1 MHAYYLLFCNANFQL
16 MRTNQTIKN
25 IRLDIK
31 KALKYSGLVVISG
44 LEPPT
49 HGFSV
54 RCSTN

>member
-1 MHAYYLLFCNANFQL
+1 MHAYYLLFCITKTKEQ
-16 MRTNQTIKN
+16 MRMKMEDT
-25 IRLDIK
+25 DIK
-31 KALKYSGLVVISG
+31 KALKNSRLVVISG

>member
-1 MHAYYLLFCNANFQL
+1 MHAYYLLFCNAKFQR
-16 MRTNQTIKN
+16 MKTNHNIKKHQ
-25 IRLDIK
+25 LGIK
-31 KALKYSGLVVISG
+31 KALKISGLVVISG

>member
-1 MHAYYLLFCNANFQL
+1 MQATETKMILALED
-16 MRTNQTIKN
+16 KG
-25 IRLDIK
+25 IK
-31 KALKYSGLVVISG
+31 KALKFFKAFVVMSG